1 MRRVVPILLLL
12 LGLVSCKQ
20 NIVSYDPTMRLQF
33 SHDSVMFDTVFTTMG
48 SSTRKLMVYNP
59 NDNAIVINQVSMR
72 DGKYF
77 YINLD
82 GENNP
87 AYMHDITI
95 RGGDSLFLFVRAN
108 VDPQDSNSPVLV
120 NDDIVFSVNEHTQHI
135 RLQAFGQNVTILR
148 DPNGFIVYDNLHL
161 TNTRPYLI
169 YDTLVV
175 TDDLTIDEGT
185 TLYMHNN
192 ALIHAYGN
200 VTARGS
206 LEHPITIR
214 GDRTDRLF
222 DSVPYR
228 VASGQWNGIYLLHSK
243 DRPTP
248 TYSFDYA
255 DIISGNFGLY
265 VCSESANMR
274 PVLTFTNGR
283 IHNQAVY
290 GMILQN
296 VDATVINS
304 EISNCASFCLYIAG
318 GKQQFVHNTIAS
330 YFGYPYTNINIHN
343 NIHRDTMA
351 AVYINNLSKET
362 AVTDATF
369 RSCIITGAQ
378 RSNLLVATPL
388 PNHYGGTFSG
398 NYLQAD
404 SLPAAFAARNIYA
417 SDSDSAVFRNIYYRI
432 NEYRY
437 YDFQLDSLSPARGI
451 GDSLLTDQPT
461 QSFIDSLC
469 RFDRLGHRRKAHP
482 DAGCY
487 EYIEVE

>member
-1 MRRVVPILLLL
+1 MRKVLPILLLL

-20 NIVSYDPTMRLQF
+20 DIVSYDPTMHLLF
-33 SHDSVMFDTVFTTMG
+33 SHDSVAFDTVFTTMG
-48 SSTRKLMVYNP
+48 SSTRRIMVYNP
-59 NDNAIVINQVSMR
+59 NANAMVISQVSMR
-72 DGKYF
+72 DGRYF
-77 YINLD
+77 HINLD

-87 AYMHDITI
+87 DNLHNIPI
-95 RGGDSLFLFVRAN
+95 RGGDSLFLFVRVQ

-120 NDDIVFSVNEHTQHI
+120 NDDIIFSVNEHTQHI
-135 RLQAFGQNVTILR
+135 RLQAFGQNVSILR
-148 DPNGFIVYDNLHL
+148 DHNGLIIYDNLHL

-200 VTARGS
+200 VTAHGT
-206 LEHPITIR
+206 LAHPITIR

-248 TYSFDYA
+248 TYSFDH
-255 DIISGNFGLY
+255 
-265 VCSESANMR
+265 VWSESANR
-274 PVLTFTNGR
+274 CPVFTFANGR
-283 IHNQAVY
+283 IHNQAIY

-296 VDATVINS
+296 VDATVVNS

-343 NIHRDTMA
+343 NVRRDTMA

-369 RSCIITGAQ
+369 RNCIITGAQ

-398 NYLQAD
+398 NYLRAD
-404 SLPAAFAARNIYA
+404 SLPAAFAAHNVYA
-417 SDSDSAVFRNIYYRI
+417 SDSDSVVFRNIYYRI
-432 NEYRY
+432 NEYHY

-451 GDSLLTDQPT
+451 GDSLLIDQPA

-469 RFDRLGHRRKAHP
+469 RFDRLGHQRKARP

-487 EYIEVE
+487 EYVEAE